1 MRCEVFMVLTINII
15 IFEFV
20 ICVLVGGYQLF
31 AWARCL
37 HGKDTDDKR

>member
-1 MRCEVFMVLTINII
+1 MVLTINII

-31 AWARCL
+31 AWVHCL
-37 HGKDTDDKR
+37 CGKDTEDRVRMFH